1 MTSQIFPPSANRI
14 ARLSLVVVVLAI
26 PLFAGIWILYNQSSG
41 KTGAGIVYEQPI
53 AFSHLIHAG
62 RLSLDCRYC
71 HTSVETSSFAGI
83 PSIEQ
88 CMTCHSQIAKGL
100 PDIEALAASER
111 SGTPI
116 VWRRVN
122 NLPDYVYFDHSIH
135 VAKGVACETCHGRID
150 QMSVV
155 YQVAPMTMD
164 WCLNCH
170 KNPTPY
176 LRPPDAVYVMGW
188 QGDANHPAPAELMTY
203 LYSLETQR
211 LTDCDVC
218 HR

>member
-1 MTSQIFPPSANRI
+1 MAQIFPRNANRI
-14 ARLSLVVVVLAI
+14 ARFSLLAFILAI
-26 PLFAGIWILYNQSSG
+26 PILAGVWILYNQSSG
-41 KTGAGIVYEQPI
+41 KTGADIVYEQPI

-62 RLSLDCRYC
+62 RLGLDCRYC
-71 HTSVETSSFAGI
+71 HTSVETSSFAGM
-83 PSIEQ
+83 PSTEQ
-88 CMTCHSQIAKGL
+88 CMTCHSQIVQGL
-100 PDIEALAASER
+100 PDIEALAASEQ

-116 VWRRVN
+116 AWRQVD

-135 VAKGVACETCHGRID
+135 VAKGVACETCHGRVD

-155 YQVAPMTMD
+155 YQVEPMTMD

-170 KNPTPY
+170 KNPVPY
-176 LRPPDAVYVMGW
+176 LRPPDAVFAMGW
-188 QGDANHPAPAELMTY
+188 QPNPDQAAPADLVTY
-203 LYSLETQR
+203 MDSIETQR